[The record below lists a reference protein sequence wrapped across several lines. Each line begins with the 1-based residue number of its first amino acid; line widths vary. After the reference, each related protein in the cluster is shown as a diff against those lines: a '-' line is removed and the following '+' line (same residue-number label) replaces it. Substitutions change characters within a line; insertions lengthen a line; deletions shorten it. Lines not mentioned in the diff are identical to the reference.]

1 MEKSANG
8 SIETGLMFHPKGTGI
23 RTALL
28 SWDFVLPTRSGICFP
43 KRLLTFKN

>member
-23 RTALL
+23 SPRSFELGFCFANPLGNLL
-28 SWDFVLPTRSGICFP
+28 S
-43 KRLLTFKN
+43 